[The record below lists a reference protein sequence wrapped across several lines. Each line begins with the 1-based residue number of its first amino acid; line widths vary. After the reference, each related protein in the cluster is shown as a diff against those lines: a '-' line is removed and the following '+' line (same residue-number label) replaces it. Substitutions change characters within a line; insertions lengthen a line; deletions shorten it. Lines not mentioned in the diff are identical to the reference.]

1 MCTITPYFFIM
12 IILSMHLLPRMIVM
26 LGFICM
32 GSFNLQGTQGER
44 KKIKNAKVL
53 PTVGLK
59 PATFEFEF

>member
-1 MCTITPYFFIM
+1 
-12 IILSMHLLPRMIVM
+12 MHLLPRMIVM